1 MESAISF
8 HLPLLLVHLLTAI
21 NYSLSSTSFSLSV
34 PTLQSACDFC
44 LQFLST
50 IHHSPI
56 SSSSSLVSS
65 PSMGP
70 NQSFAGAGLLS
81 RGAFSLGSTMV
92 AEPGGLRTELLHQC
106 QRLVQQITEVHVAG
120 TDTKLN
126 GGQFS
131 LHLAKQIQF
140 VMETVGGSQKS
151 GVNEVAVKVL
161 DPSVLKCFHSACT
174 CLLTAARMSLDL
186 PSMTSSM
193 AGGAVSRMSYL

>member
-21 NYSLSSTSFSLSV
+21 NYSLSSTSYSLCM

-50 IHHSPI
+50 IHHSPV
-56 SSSSSLVSS
+56 SSNSPLVGS

-70 NQSFAGAGLLS
+70 NHSLAGAGLLS
-81 RGAFSLGSTMV
+81 RGAFSLGSTMG

-106 QRLVQQITEVHVAG
+106 QRLVQLITEVHVAD
-120 TDTKLN
+120 TDTTLN
-126 GGQFS
+126 GGQLG

-140 VMETVGGSQKS
+140 VMEAVGGGPKS
-151 GVNEVAVKVL
+151 GANEVAVKVL

-174 CLLTAARMSLDL
+174 CLLTAARMSIDL

-193 AGGAVSRMSYL
+193 AGWLS